1 MASRS
6 GRMPPVAVYFVLFSS
21 MALMAAFLMCSG
33 VGKSGSPGPK
43 SATSTPRAFSFSA
56 SAITADVGEIWM
68 RLMRSVSCTFVPFL
82 LLSTKGHPEPKGP
95 VRLAL
100 RARSASHVLFPQA
113 LLYNRGNQTVQWS
126 AELRN
131 FPHQARA
138 KIAVG
143 FSRQH
148 EHCFQTRFQ
157 LAI

>member
-68 RLMRSVSCTFVPFL
+68 RLMRSVRCTY
-82 LLSTKGHPEPKGP
+82 S
-95 VRLAL
+95 
-100 RARSASHVLFPQA
+100 VLFGAAQQRILPINLTVERRKLKVENRLPKIQFGKSKDGIGRA
-113 LLYNRGNQTVQWS
+113 LADFG
-126 AELRN
+126 
-131 FPHQARA
+131 
-138 KIAVG
+138 
-143 FSRQH
+143 
-148 EHCFQTRFQ
+148 
-157 LAI
+157 